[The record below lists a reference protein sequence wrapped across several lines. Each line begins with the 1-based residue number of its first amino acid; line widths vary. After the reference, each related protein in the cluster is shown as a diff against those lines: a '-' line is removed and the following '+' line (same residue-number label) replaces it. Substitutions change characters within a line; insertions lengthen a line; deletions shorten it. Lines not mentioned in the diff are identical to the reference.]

1 MVRPNF
7 SKRSRV
13 PKRPF
18 DKDRL
23 IDEMKLV
30 GHFGLKNKRELWIV
44 QKDTDKIKE
53 KARDLLINSHEQE
66 VIVQGR
72 NLLNK
77 LVRRGI
83 LKDVDLCS
91 KADIIENLNKVL
103 NLTASDFLERRLQYR
118 VFEMGIADNVHAARC
133 LIVQKQISVKEN
145 VVDQPGYEVGCD
157 DEAFVELYVHGSK
170 VGARKGRGSKKNKNK
185 DAYEEG
191 DEE

>member
-30 GHFGLKNKRELWIV
+30 GQFGLKNKRELWIV
-44 QKDTDKIKE
+44 QKDNDKTKE
-53 KARDLLINSHEQE
+53 KARDLLICSHEQE

-77 LVRRGI
+77 LVKRGI
-83 LKDVDLCS
+83 LKDVDFRS
-91 KADIIENLNKVL
+91 KTDIIENLNKVL

-118 VFEMGIADNVHAARC
+118 VYEMGIADNVHAARC
-133 LIVQKQISVKEN
+133 LIVQKQISVRGN
-145 VVDQPGYEVGCD
+145 VVNKPGFEVGCD
-157 DEAFVELYVHGSK
+157 DEAFVELYVHGAK
-170 VGARKGRGSKKNKNK
+170 AGAKKGRSAKKQKDKNG
-185 DAYEEG
+185 YEEE
-191 DEE
+191 DE